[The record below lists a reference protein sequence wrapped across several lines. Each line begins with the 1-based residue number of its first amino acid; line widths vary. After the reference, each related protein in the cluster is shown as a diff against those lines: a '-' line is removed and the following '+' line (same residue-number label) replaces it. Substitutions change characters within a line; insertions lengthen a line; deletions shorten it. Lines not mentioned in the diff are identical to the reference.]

1 MHIPDNYLSPA
12 TCAVMFAVAAPVV
25 AVSAKKVKV
34 QLKEHRELAP
44 MLGIAASLSF
54 LMMMFNV
61 PVPGGTSAH
70 AVGGTLLAIL
80 IGPYAACIAVAVALI
95 LQAFLFG
102 DGGILALGAN
112 IFNMAIIMPFT
123 GYWIYNFLRKH
134 NHPSIGA
141 VVGSYCGINLAALM
155 AGFELGIQPL
165 IAHTASGAPLYNP
178 YPLAVTIPAMCF
190 AHLAVAGWVEA
201 FFTYVIYEFV
211 KKVAPKEIY
220 GGNIV
225 EKAATKKQNSL
236 KYFVYIIIGLVVLSP
251 IGLLTSGTAFGEWDT
266 TELLQR
272 LKGEHIAN
280 SVPAG
285 MTHGINYTALFGD
298 YTVPGTNLPIG
309 YILSAITAILIFFLI
324 SKVLMSIYD
333 STNKA
338 SIHQNQQR

>member
-80 IGPYAACIAVAVALI
+80 IGPYAASIAVTVALI

-123 GYWIYNFLRKH
+123 GYWIYDFLRKH
-134 NHPSIGA
+134 HHASLGA
-141 VVGSYCGINLAALM
+141 IIGSYCGINLAALM

-178 YPLAVTIPAMCF
+178 YPLAVTIPAMAF
-190 AHLAVAGWVEA
+190 AHLAVAGWIEA
-201 FFTYVIYEFV
+201 FFTYVVYTFV
-211 KKVAPKEIY
+211 KKVAPAEIY
-220 GGNIV
+220 
-225 EKAATKKQNSL
+225 KKQRTPKKGSL
-236 KYFVYIIIGLVVLSP
+236 KYLVYVIIGLVVLSP
-251 IGLLTSGTAFGEWDT
+251 IGLLASGTAFGEWDK
-266 TELLQR
+266 TELLHR
-272 LKGEHIAN
+272 LKLEHISS

-285 MTHGINYTALFGD
+285 MNHGFNYTALFGD
-298 YTVPGTNLPIG
+298 YTIPGTSLPIG

-324 SKVLMSIYD
+324 SKVLMAVYG

-338 SIHQNQQR
+338 PNK

>member
-80 IGPYAACIAVAVALI
+80 IGPYAASIAVTVALI

-134 NHPSIGA
+134 RHASLGA
-141 VVGSYCGINLAALM
+141 IIGSYCGINLAALM

-190 AHLAVAGWVEA
+190 AHLAVAGWIEA
-201 FFTYVIYEFV
+201 FFTYVVYVFV
-211 KKVAPKEIY
+211 KKVAPAEIY
-220 GGNIV
+220 KNDQQ
-225 EKAATKKQNSL
+225 KTPKKGSL
-236 KYFVYIIIGLVVLSP
+236 KYLVYVIIGLVVLSP
-251 IGLLTSGTAFGEWDT
+251 IGLLASGTAFGEWDK
-266 TELLQR
+266 TELLHR
-272 LKGEHIAN
+272 LKLEHISS

-285 MTHGINYTALFGD
+285 MNHGFNYTALFGD
-298 YTVPGTNLPIG
+298 YTIPGTSLPIG

-324 SKVLMSIYD
+324 SKVLMAVYG

-338 SIHQNQQR
+338 PNK

>member
-25 AVSAKKVKV
+25 AVSAKKVQV

-80 IGPYAACIAVAVALI
+80 IGPQAACIAVTVALM

-112 IFNMAIIMPFT
+112 IFNMAIVMPFT

-134 NHPSIGA
+134 HHANLGVI
-141 VVGSYCGINLAALM
+141 VGSYCGINLAALM
-155 AGFELGIQPL
+155 AGIELGIQPL

-178 YPLAVTIPAMCF
+178 YPLAVTIPAMAF
-190 AHLAVAGWVEA
+190 AHLAVAGWIEV
-201 FFTYVIYEFV
+201 FFTYVVYTFV
-211 KKVAPKEIY
+211 KKVAPNEIY
-220 GGNIV
+220 QNNQPV
-225 EKAATKKQNSL
+225 ATKKKGSL
-236 KYFVYIIIGLVVLSP
+236 KYFLYVIIGLVVLSP
-251 IGLLTSGTAFGEWDT
+251 IGLLASGTAFGEWDT

-272 LKGEHIAN
+272 LKVEHISN
-280 SVPAG
+280 TVPSG

-298 YTVPGTNLPIG
+298 YTIPGTSLPIG
-309 YILSAITAILIFFLI
+309 YILSAVTAILIFFLI
-324 SKVLMSIYD
+324 SKVLMGIYG

-338 SIHQNQQR
+338 TNK

>member
-25 AVSAKKVKV
+25 AVSAKKVQV

-80 IGPYAACIAVAVALI
+80 IGPQAACIAVTVALI

-112 IFNMAIIMPFT
+112 IFNMAVIMPFT

-134 NHPSIGA
+134 HHASLGVII
-141 VVGSYCGINLAALM
+141 GSYCGINLAALM
-155 AGFELGIQPL
+155 AGIELGIQPL

-178 YPLAVTIPAMCF
+178 YPLAVTVPAMCF
-190 AHLAVAGWVEA
+190 AHLAVAGWIEV
-201 FFTYVIYEFV
+201 FFTYVVYSFV
-211 KKVAPKEIY
+211 KKVAPDEIY
-220 GGNIV
+220 QRQLSTS
-225 EKAATKKQNSL
+225 KAKAKRGSL
-236 KYFVYIIIGLVVLSP
+236 KYLVYVIIGLVVISP
-251 IGLLTSGTAFGEWDT
+251 IGLLASGTAFGEWDKS
-266 TELLQR
+266 ELLQR
-272 LKGEHIAN
+272 LKVEHLGS

-285 MTHGINYTALFGD
+285 MQHGLNYTALFGD
-298 YTVPGTNLPIG
+298 YTIPGTSLPIG
-309 YILSAITAILIFFLI
+309 YILSAVTAILIFFLI
-324 SKVLMSIYD
+324 SKVLMAIYG

-338 SIHQNQQR
+338 TNK

>member
-80 IGPYAACIAVAVALI
+80 IGPYAASIAVTVALI

-123 GYWIYNFLRKH
+123 GYWIYNFVRKH
-134 NHPSIGA
+134 HHASLGA
-141 VVGSYCGINLAALM
+141 IIGSYCGINLAALM

-190 AHLAVAGWVEA
+190 AHLAVAGWIEA
-201 FFTYVIYEFV
+201 FFTVYAFV
-211 KKVAPKEIY
+211 KKVAPAEIY
-220 GGNIV
+220 KNDQQ
-225 EKAATKKQNSL
+225 KTPKKGSL
-236 KYFVYIIIGLVVLSP
+236 KYLVYVIIGLVVLSP
-251 IGLLTSGTAFGEWDT
+251 IGLLASGTAFGEWDK
-266 TELLQR
+266 TELLHR
-272 LKGEHIAN
+272 LKLEHISS

-285 MTHGINYTALFGD
+285 MNHGFNYTALFGD
-298 YTVPGTNLPIG
+298 YTIPGTSLPIG

-324 SKVLMSIYD
+324 SKVLMAVYG

-338 SIHQNQQR
+338 PNK

>member
-80 IGPYAACIAVAVALI
+80 IGPYAASIAVTVALI

-123 GYWIYNFLRKH
+123 GYWIYNFFFFFHHASL
-134 NHPSIGA
+134 GA
-141 VVGSYCGINLAALM
+141 IIGSYCGINLAALM

-190 AHLAVAGWVEA
+190 AHLAVAGWIEA
-201 FFTYVIYEFV
+201 FFTYVVYTFV
-211 KKVAPKEIY
+211 KKVAPDEIY
-220 GGNIV
+220 KNDQQG
-225 EKAATKKQNSL
+225 TPKKGSL
-236 KYFVYIIIGLVVLSP
+236 KYLVYVIIGLVVLSP
-251 IGLLTSGTAFGEWDT
+251 IGLLASGTAFGEWDK
-266 TELLQR
+266 TELLHR
-272 LKGEHIAN
+272 LKLEHISS

-285 MTHGINYTALFGD
+285 MNHGFNYTALFGD
-298 YTVPGTNLPIG
+298 YTIPGTSLPIG

-324 SKVLMSIYD
+324 SKVLMAVYG

-338 SIHQNQQR
+338 PNK

>member
-80 IGPYAACIAVAVALI
+80 IGPYAASIAVTVALI

-102 DGGILALGAN
+102 DGGILDLGAN

-134 NHPSIGA
+134 LHASLGA
-141 VVGSYCGINLAALM
+141 IIGSYCGINLAALM

-190 AHLAVAGWVEA
+190 AHLAVAGWIEA
-201 FFTYVIYEFV
+201 FFTYVVYTFV
-211 KKVAPKEIY
+211 KKVAPAEIY
-220 GGNIV
+220 KNDQQG
-225 EKAATKKQNSL
+225 TPKKGSL
-236 KYFVYIIIGLVVLSP
+236 KYLVYVIIGLVVLSP
-251 IGLLTSGTAFGEWDT
+251 IGLLASGTAFGEWDK
-266 TELLQR
+266 TELLHR
-272 LKGEHIAN
+272 LKLEHISS

-285 MTHGINYTALFGD
+285 MNHGFNYTALFGD
-298 YTVPGTNLPIG
+298 YTIPGTSLPIG

-324 SKVLMSIYD
+324 SKVLMAVYG

-338 SIHQNQQR
+338 PNK

>member
-25 AVSAKKVKV
+25 AVSAKK
-34 QLKEHRELAP
+34 LKEHRELAP

-80 IGPYAACIAVAVALI
+80 IGPYAASIAVTVALI

-134 NHPSIGA
+134 HHASLGA
-141 VVGSYCGINLAALM
+141 IIGSYCGINLAALM

-190 AHLAVAGWVEA
+190 AHLAVAGWIEA
-201 FFTYVIYEFV
+201 FFTYVVYTFV
-211 KKVAPKEIY
+211 KKVAPDEIY
-220 GGNIV
+220 KNDQQG
-225 EKAATKKQNSL
+225 TPKKGSL
-236 KYFVYIIIGLVVLSP
+236 KYLVYVIIGLVVLSP
-251 IGLLTSGTAFGEWDT
+251 IGLLASGTAFGEWDK
-266 TELLQR
+266 TELLHR
-272 LKGEHIAN
+272 LKLEHISS

-285 MTHGINYTALFGD
+285 MNHGFNYTALFGD
-298 YTVPGTNLPIG
+298 YTIPGTSLPIG

-324 SKVLMSIYD
+324 SKVLMAVYG

-338 SIHQNQQR
+338 PNK

>member
-80 IGPYAACIAVAVALI
+80 IGPYAASIAVTVALI

-134 NHPSIGA
+134 HYAKLGVII
-141 VVGSYCGINLAALM
+141 GSYCGINLAALM

-178 YPLAVTIPAMCF
+178 YPLAVTIPAMTF
-190 AHLAVAGWVEA
+190 AHLAVAGWIEV
-201 FFTYVIYEFV
+201 FFTYVVYTFV
-211 KKVAPKEIY
+211 KKVAPNEIY
-220 GGNIV
+220 NNDDKQV
-225 EKAATKKQNSL
+225 EQKKNSF
-236 KYFVYIIIGLVVLSP
+236 KYLVYVIIGLVVLSP
-251 IGLLTSGTAFGEWDT
+251 IGLLASGTAFGEWDK

-272 LKGEHIAN
+272 LKVEHIA
-280 SVPAG
+280 SAVPTG
-285 MTHGINYTALFGD
+285 MNHGINYTALFGD
-298 YTVPGTNLPIG
+298 YSIPGTSLPIG

-324 SKVLMSIYD
+324 SKVLMAVYG

-338 SIHQNQQR
+338 TNK

>member
-80 IGPYAACIAVAVALI
+80 IGPQAACISVAVALI

-112 IFNMAIIMPFT
+112 IFNMAIVMPFT
-123 GYWIYNFLRKH
+123 GYWIYNFFRKH
-134 NHPSIGA
+134 HHANVG
-141 VVGSYCGINLAALM
+141 VLVGSYCGINIAALM
-155 AGFELGIQPL
+155 AGIELGIQPL

-178 YPLAVTIPAMCF
+178 YPLTVTVPAMCF
-190 AHLAVAGWVEA
+190 AHLAVAGWVEV
-201 FFTYVIYEFV
+201 FFTYVVYSFV
-211 KKVAPKEIY
+211 KRVAPNEIY
-220 GGNIV
+220 QNQLTTTKAQPKKGG
-225 EKAATKKQNSL
+225 L
-236 KYFVYIIIGLVVLSP
+236 KYLIYFIIALVVISP
-251 IGLLTSGTAFGEWDT
+251 IGLLASGTAFGEWDT
-266 TELLQR
+266 TELLHR
-272 LKGEHIAN
+272 LKVEHIAS
-280 SVPAG
+280 SVPTG
-285 MTHGINYTALFGD
+285 MTHGFNYTALFGD
-298 YTVPGTNLPIG
+298 YTVPGTSLPVG

-324 SKVLMSIYD
+324 SKVLTSIYG

-338 SIHQNQQR
+338 TNK

>member
-80 IGPYAACIAVAVALI
+80 IGPYAASIAVTVALI

-134 NHPSIGA
+134 HHASLGAIIGA
-141 VVGSYCGINLAALM
+141 YCGINLAALM

-190 AHLAVAGWVEA
+190 AHLAVAGWIET
-201 FFTYVIYEFV
+201 FFTYVVYTFV
-211 KKVAPKEIY
+211 KKVAPAEIY
-220 GGNIV
+220 KNDQQG
-225 EKAATKKQNSL
+225 TPKKGSL
-236 KYFVYIIIGLVVLSP
+236 KYLVYVIIGLVVLSP
-251 IGLLTSGTAFGEWDT
+251 IGLLASGTAFGEWDK
-266 TELLQR
+266 TELLHR
-272 LKGEHIAN
+272 LKLEHISS

-285 MTHGINYTALFGD
+285 MNHGFNYTALFGD
-298 YTVPGTNLPIG
+298 YTIPGTSLPIG

-324 SKVLMSIYD
+324 SKVLMAVYG

-338 SIHQNQQR
+338 PNK

>member
-80 IGPYAACIAVAVALI
+80 IGPYAASIAVTVALI

-112 IFNMAIIMPFT
+112 IFNS
-123 GYWIYNFLRKH
+123 YWIYDFLRKH
-134 NHPSIGA
+134 HHASLGA
-141 VVGSYCGINLAALM
+141 IIGSYCGINLAALM

-178 YPLAVTIPAMCF
+178 YPLAVTIPAMAF
-190 AHLAVAGWVEA
+190 AHLAVAGWIEA
-201 FFTYVIYEFV
+201 FFTYVVYTFV
-211 KKVAPKEIY
+211 KKVAPAEIY
-220 GGNIV
+220 KNDQQR
-225 EKAATKKQNSL
+225 TPKKGSL
-236 KYFVYIIIGLVVLSP
+236 KYLVYVIIGLVVLSP
-251 IGLLTSGTAFGEWDT
+251 IGLLASGTAFGEWDK
-266 TELLQR
+266 TELLHR
-272 LKGEHIAN
+272 LKLEHISS

-285 MTHGINYTALFGD
+285 MNHGFNYTALFGD
-298 YTVPGTNLPIG
+298 YTIPGTSLPIG

-324 SKVLMSIYD
+324 SKVLMAVYG

-338 SIHQNQQR
+338 PNK

>member
-1 MHIPDNYLSPA
+1 MHIPDNYLS
-12 TCAVMFAVAAPVV
+12 AVMFAVAAPVV

-80 IGPYAACIAVAVALI
+80 IGPYAASIAVTVALI

-134 NHPSIGA
+134 DHPSIGA

-190 AHLAVAGWVEA
+190 AHLAVAGWIEA
-201 FFTYVIYEFV
+201 FFTYVVYTFV
-211 KKVAPKEIY
+211 KKVAPAEIY
-220 GGNIV
+220 KNGQQ
-225 EKAATKKQNSL
+225 KTPKKGSL
-236 KYFVYIIIGLVVLSP
+236 KYLVYVIIGLVVLSP
-251 IGLLTSGTAFGEWDT
+251 IGLLASGTAFGEWDKRDHSNINF
-266 TELLQR
+266 LL
-272 LKGEHIAN
+272 
-280 SVPAG
+280 
-285 MTHGINYTALFGD
+285 
-298 YTVPGTNLPIG
+298 
-309 YILSAITAILIFFLI
+309 
-324 SKVLMSIYD
+324 
-333 STNKA
+333 NK
-338 SIHQNQQR
+338 

>member
-80 IGPYAACIAVAVALI
+80 IGPYAASIAVTVALI

-134 NHPSIGA
+134 HHASLGA
-141 VVGSYCGINLAALM
+141 IIGSYCGINLAALM

-190 AHLAVAGWVEA
+190 AHLAVAGWIEA
-201 FFTYVIYEFV
+201 FFTYVVYAFV
-211 KKVAPKEIY
+211 KKVAPAEIY
-220 GGNIV
+220 KNDQQ
-225 EKAATKKQNSL
+225 KTPKKGSL
-236 KYFVYIIIGLVVLSP
+236 KYLVYVIIGLVVLSP
-251 IGLLTSGTAFGEWDT
+251 IGLLASGTAFGEWDK
-266 TELLQR
+266 TELLHR
-272 LKGEHIAN
+272 LKLEHISS

-285 MTHGINYTALFGD
+285 MNHGFNYTALFGD
-298 YTVPGTNLPIG
+298 YTIPGTSLPIG
-309 YILSAITAILIFFLI
+309 YILSAITAI
-324 SKVLMSIYD
+324 
-333 STNKA
+333 
-338 SIHQNQQR
+338 

>member
-80 IGPYAACIAVAVALI
+80 IGPYAASIAVTVALI

-134 NHPSIGA
+134 HHSSLGA
-141 VVGSYCGINLAALM
+141 IIGSYCGINLAALM

-190 AHLAVAGWVEA
+190 AHLAVAGWIEA
-201 FFTYVIYEFV
+201 FFTYVVYAFV
-211 KKVAPKEIY
+211 KKVAPAEIY
-220 GGNIV
+220 KNDQQ
-225 EKAATKKQNSL
+225 KTPKKGSL
-236 KYFVYIIIGLVVLSP
+236 KYLVYVIIGLVVLSP
-251 IGLLTSGTAFGEWDT
+251 IGLLASGTAFGEWDK
-266 TELLQR
+266 TELLHR
-272 LKGEHIAN
+272 LKLEHISS

-285 MTHGINYTALFGD
+285 MNHGFNYTALFGD
-298 YTVPGTNLPIG
+298 YTIPGTSLPIG

-324 SKVLMSIYD
+324 SKVLMAVYG

-338 SIHQNQQR
+338 PNK

>member
-80 IGPYAACIAVAVALI
+80 IGPYAASIAVTVALI

-134 NHPSIGA
+134 HHASLGTII
-141 VVGSYCGINLAALM
+141 GSYCGINLAALM

-190 AHLAVAGWVEA
+190 AHLAVAGWIEA
-201 FFTYVIYEFV
+201 FFTYVVYTFV
-211 KKVAPKEIY
+211 KKVAPAEIY
-220 GGNIV
+220 KNDQQG
-225 EKAATKKQNSL
+225 TPKKGSL
-236 KYFVYIIIGLVVLSP
+236 KYLVYVIIGLVVLSP
-251 IGLLTSGTAFGEWDT
+251 IGLLASGTAFGEWDK
-266 TELLQR
+266 TELLHR
-272 LKGEHIAN
+272 LKLEHISS

-285 MTHGINYTALFGD
+285 MNHGFNYTALFGD
-298 YTVPGTNLPIG
+298 YTIPGTSLPIG

-324 SKVLMSIYD
+324 SKVLMAVYG

-338 SIHQNQQR
+338 PNK